1 MCRQDKLNATAS
13 SLEERRLDQLQAHE
27 ICLEGK
33 IYSIKD
39 FDHPGGESIQ
49 VFGGQDATVLYR
61 MIHANHSKLYHTSKL
76 PCVGVVTDYQSE

>member
-1 MCRQDKLNATAS
+1 MCQGKPTAATP
-13 SLEERRLDQLQAHE
+13 LERRLDELESHE

-61 MIHANHSKLYHTSKL
+61 MIHASHSKQFHETKL
-76 PCVGVVTDYQSE
+76 PCVGVVADYQSE